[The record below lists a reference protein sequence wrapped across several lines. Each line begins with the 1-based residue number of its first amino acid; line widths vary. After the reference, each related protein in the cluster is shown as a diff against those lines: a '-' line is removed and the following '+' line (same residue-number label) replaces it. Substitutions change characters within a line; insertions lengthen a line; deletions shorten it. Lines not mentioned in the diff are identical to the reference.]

1 MPERLRSLAAR
12 LKEYVGNRRHARRF
26 TVRLKVKISLLEINH
41 GKIITLKTS
50 TVAGVTRDV
59 SSDGLGLVV
68 PHIRVDEHYL
78 MADHRMLR
86 VTLKCPDGDVTIDC
100 TPVRYEQ
107 LDNHDAGTGYLLGTE
122 IKEVL
127 EEHRERWDEFLKNV
141 NGRAKNGSK

>member
-26 TVRLKVKISLLEINH
+26 TMRLKCKISLLEINH
-41 GKIITLKTS
+41 GKVITLKTS
-50 TVAGVTRDV
+50 PVAGVTRDV
-59 SSDGLGLVV
+59 SSDGLGLIV

-100 TPVRYEQ
+100 APVRYEQ
-107 LDNHDAGTGYLLGTE
+107 LEQSDADHGYLLGME
-122 IKEVL
+122 IKEIPD
-127 EEHRERWDEFLKNV
+127 EHRERWDEFLKNA
-141 NGRAKNGSK
+141 NGRPKNGSK

>member
-26 TVRLKVKISLLEINH
+26 TVRLTVRISLLEINH

-50 TVAGVTRDV
+50 PVAGVTRDV
-59 SSDGLGLVV
+59 SSDGLGLIV

-78 MADHRMLR
+78 MADHRMLK
-86 VTLKCPDGDVTIDC
+86 VTLKCPDGDVIIDC

-107 LDNHDAGTGYLLGTE
+107 LELSDAENGYLLGIE
-122 IKEVL
+122 IKEIPD
-127 EEHRERWDEFLKNV
+127 EHRERWEKYLKSLERR
-141 NGRAKNGSK
+141 G

>member
-26 TVRLKVKISLLEINH
+26 AVRLTAKISLLEINH
-41 GKIITLKTS
+41 GKIIILKTS
-50 TVAGVTRDV
+50 PVAGVTRDV
-59 SSDGLGLVV
+59 SSDGLGLIV

-107 LDNHDAGTGYLLGTE
+107 LENYDTGTGYLLGAE
-122 IKEVL
+122 IKDIPV
-127 EEHRERWDEFLKNV
+127 EHRELWDKFLKNV